1 MRTIIIDDEK
11 LARNLLK
18 SFLSDI
24 KEIEIIDEAEN
35 GFEGLKK
42 INEHKPDLI
51 FLDIQMP
58 KLNGF
63 ELLEL
68 LEENDRPQVIFS
80 TAYDEY
86 AIKAFEQN
94 AVDYLLKPF
103 SEERL
108 LQAVNKV
115 QNTPKTASKIAKID
129 LPHREAQNRIV
140 IKDGSEISII
150 PVDDV
155 RFIEAQ
161 DDYVEIHTKSK
172 KHLKQ
177 QTMKYYEKVLD
188 PKVFVRI
195 HRKFIVKVT
204 EINKLEKYGKET
216 YLAILHA
223 GEQLN
228 VSAGGYQK
236 LKVVLGV

>member
-1 MRTIIIDDEK
+1 MKTIIIDDEK
-11 LARNLLK
+11 LARSLLK
-18 SFLSDI
+18 SFLS
-24 KEIEIIDEAEN
+24 EIPTIEVIGEAEN

-42 INEHKPDLI
+42 INELKPDLV

-63 ELLEL
+63 EMLEL
-68 LEENDRPQVIFS
+68 IDETYRPQVIFS

-115 QNTPKTASKIAKID
+115 QANPQKTNSKATE
-129 LPHREAQNRIV
+129 LPHKEAQNRIV
-140 IKDGSEISII
+140 IKDGAEISIV
-150 PVDDV
+150 PVDEV

-161 DDYVEIHTKSK
+161 DDYVEIHAQSK
-172 KHLKQ
+172 KYLKQ

-188 PKVFVRI
+188 NKVFVRI

-204 EINKLEKYGKET
+204 EIKKLEKYGKET
-216 YLAILHA
+216 YLAILHG

-236 LKVVLGV
+236 LKGVLGV

>member
-1 MRTIIIDDEK
+1 MKTLIIDDEK
-11 LARNLLK
+11 LARSLLK
-18 SFLSDI
+18 SFLGEI
-24 KEIEIIDEAEN
+24 PHIEIIGEAEN

-42 INEHKPDLI
+42 INELKPDLI

-63 ELLEL
+63 EMLEL
-68 LEENDRPQVIFS
+68 VDKDQRPQVIFS

-103 SEERL
+103 SEDRL
-108 LQAVNKV
+108 LQAVSKV
-115 QNTPKTASKIAKID
+115 QKSEKKGVAKTLDI
-129 LPHREAQNRIV
+129 PHKEAQNRIV
-140 IKDGSEISII
+140 IKDGAEINII
-150 PVDDV
+150 PIDEV

-161 DDYVEIHTKSK
+161 DDYVEIHTKNR

-188 PKVFVRI
+188 SKVFVRI
-195 HRKFIVKVT
+195 HRKFILKVT
-204 EINKLEKYGKET
+204 EIQKLEKYGKET
-216 YLAILHA
+216 YLAILHG

>member
-1 MRTIIIDDEK
+1 MKTIIIDDEK
-11 LARNLLK
+11 LARSLLR
-18 SFLSDI
+18 SFLNEIPDI
-24 KEIEIIDEAEN
+24 EVIAEAEN

-42 INEHKPDLI
+42 INELKPTLV

-63 ELLEL
+63 EMLEL
-68 LEENDRPQVIFS
+68 IEEADRPQVIFS

-108 LQAVNKV
+108 LQALKRV
-115 QNTPKTASKIAKID
+115 QANSPQSKPKSTAI
-129 LPHREAQNRIV
+129 PHKEAQNRIV
-140 IKDGSEISII
+140 IKDGAEINII

-161 DDYVEIHTKSK
+161 DDYVEIHSSSK
-172 KHLKQ
+172 KYLKQ
-177 QTMKYYEKVLD
+177 QTMKYYENVLD
-188 PKVFVRI
+188 SKVFVRI

-216 YLAILHA
+216 YLAILHS
-223 GEQLN
+223 GEQLS

-236 LKVVLGV
+236 LKGVLGV

>member
-223 GEQLN
+223 GEQLS

>member
-103 SEERL
+103 SEDRL

-216 YLAILHA
+216 YLAILHT
-223 GEQLN
+223 GEQLS

>member
-1 MRTIIIDDEK
+1 MKTLIIDDEK
-11 LARNLLK
+11 LARSLLK
-18 SFLSDI
+18 SFLS
-24 KEIEIIDEAEN
+24 EIPGIEVIGEAEN
-35 GFEGLKK
+35 GFDGLKK
-42 INEHKPDLI
+42 INELKPDLI

-58 KLNGF
+58 KINGF
-63 ELLEL
+63 EMLEL
-68 LEENDRPQVIFS
+68 IDKIEKPQVIFS

-103 SEERL
+103 SEDRL

-115 QNTPKTASKIAKID
+115 QQTEMSVTTSTVAI
-129 LPHREAQNRIV
+129 PHKEAHNRIV
-140 IKDGSEISII
+140 IKDGSEINIVSIK
-150 PVDDV
+150 DV

-161 DDYVEIHTKSK
+161 DDYVEIHTSDK
-172 KHLKQ
+172 KYLKQ

-188 PKVFVRI
+188 SKVFVRI
-195 HRKFIVKVT
+195 HRKFILKVT
-204 EINKLEKYGKET
+204 EIKKLEKYGKET
-216 YLAILHA
+216 YLAILHG

-236 LKVVLGV
+236 LKLVLGV